1 MPSYFSIH
9 ISWRS
14 QTLLERI
21 FRYIIFNWM
30 PKSIQMKQIETS
42 TVYRPQANFLPQA
55 PKRGTLETISQKPSR
70 RNQKE
75 HEEAKKRAA
84 AAF

>member
-1 MPSYFSIH
+1 
-9 ISWRS
+9 
-14 QTLLERI
+14 
-21 FRYIIFNWM
+21 
-30 PKSIQMKQIETS
+30 MKQIETS